1 MNPQN
6 TRTRSST
13 TRPALLATAAA
24 AMAMLSLPVLAQQ
37 PATGSQEAAQAQAK
51 VEFSRGN
58 QEITVRSVMPPQV
71 ANASDYQVSFD
82 DLDTEGRGY
91 ITRDQ
96 VPEEHALYHEFHLV
110 DRDRNGRIT
119 REELQNWR

>member
-1 MNPQN
+1 MNLDN
-6 TRTRSST
+6 ARTRPST

-24 AMAMLSLPVLAQQ
+24 ALAMLSFPLLAQQ
-37 PATGSQEAAQAQAK
+37 PSTGTPQSERVQSQ
-51 VEFSRGN
+51 VEFTRGN
-58 QEITVRSVMPPQV
+58 EEVTVRSVMPPQV
-71 ANASDYQVSFD
+71 SNASDYQVSFD

-91 ITRDQ
+91 ITREQ
-96 VPEEHALYHEFHLV
+96 VPQEHALYHEFHLV